1 MVELRID
8 PELEQMI
15 FPLTKEEFE
24 QLEENIVNDGEVYEP
39 IIVWNGVIVDGH
51 NRWKIIQKHPKIPFQ
66 TKSMEFCCKDEAID
80 WALAKQLGR
89 RNITDEQR
97 TELIGKKY
105 KIRKK
110 LAGNTVSERTD
121 KGQFQSAQNE
131 HNGKDGNRTAAVMAR
146 ELGVGRETVKRA
158 EKFANGIGELR
169 KDNPE
174 VATKILNG
182 GSGVSKKDVMQYP
195 DLSDEEK
202 KEFVDNVI
210 NPKPKSRKTI
220 SAEEM
225 KLRKQIEEDAIKA
238 RDKSVSVE
246 FTIEMLIESIQIS
259 GKEYVNI
266 LKNSLVENSVLLVDE
281 NRKLISDEITS
292 IVTQI
297 EKIKELVK

>member
-51 NRWKIIQKHPKIPFQ
+51 NRWKIIQKHPEIPFQ
-66 TKSMEFCCKDEAID
+66 TKSMEFKSKDEAVD

-89 RNITDEQR
+89 RNLTDEQK

-105 KIRKK
+105 AIRKRM
-110 LAGNTVSERTD
+110 AIRNE
-121 KGQFQSAQNE
+121 KGQFSPSAQNE
-131 HNGKDGNRTAAVMAR
+131 HTDKDGNRTAAVMAR

-292 IVTQI
+292 IVIQI

>member
-1 MVELRID
+1 MIELRID
-8 PELEQMI
+8 QELEQMI

-51 NRWKIIQKHPKIPFQ
+51 NRWRIIQKHPEIPFH
-66 TKSMEFCCKDEAID
+66 TKSMEFKSKDEAVD

-89 RNITDEQR
+89 RNLTDEQK

-105 KIRKK
+105 AIRKRM
-110 LAGNTVSERTD
+110 AIRNE
-121 KGQFQSAQNE
+121 KGQFSPSAQNE
-131 HNGKDGNRTAAVMAR
+131 HTDKDGNRTAAVMAR

-238 RDKSVSVE
+238 RDKSYYAE
-246 FTIEMLIESIQIS
+246 FTIEMLVESIQIS
-259 GKEYVNI
+259 GKEYVSI
-266 LKNSLVENSVLLVDE
+266 LKNSLVENSILLVGE
-281 NRKLISDEITS
+281 NRKLVSDEIAS
-292 IVTQI
+292 IVVQI
-297 EKIKELVK
+297 EQIKELVK

>member
-1 MVELRID
+1 MIELRVD

-24 QLEENIVNDGEVYEP
+24 QLEENIISDGEVYEP

-51 NRWKIIQKHPKIPFQ
+51 NRWKIIQKHPEIPFQ
-66 TKSMEFCCKDEAID
+66 TKSVEFKSKDEAVD

-89 RNITDEQR
+89 RNLTDEQK

-105 KIRKK
+105 AIRKRM
-110 LAGNTVSERTD
+110 AIRNE
-121 KGQFQSAQNE
+121 KGQFSPSAQNE
-131 HNGKDGNRTAAVMAR
+131 HTDKDGNRTAAVMAR

-158 EKFANGIGELR
+158 EKSANGIGELR

-174 VATKILNG
+174 IATKILNG
-182 GSGVSKKDVMQYP
+182 GSGVSKKEVMQYP